1 MRRDPATWLEDILTH
16 GREALTFIEGKS
28 EADYVADRGL
38 QAMVER
44 KLFIVGEAVSQI
56 GSVFPEI
63 GAQLSDKR
71 EIVGFRNLLAHAYFA
86 LDHKRVYDIARNSLP
101 ALVDEAERLLG
112 SIEEQGQ

>member
-16 GREALTFIEGKS
+16 GREALSYIDGKS

-38 QAMVER
+38 QGMVER

-56 GSVFPEI
+56 QAMFPDIAAE
-63 GAQLSDKR
+63 LSDKR

-86 LDHKRVYDIARNSLP
+86 LDHKRVYDIARFSLP
-101 ALVDEAERLLG
+101 DLVDEAERLLG